1 MKKLIFA
8 CTLVLMAASL
18 QAQVSSTRENSLTA
32 FLSSYYNIKNA
43 LVEDKAQAASESAK
57 AFIQN
62 INGISYQVISEGNVN
77 TLLKDA
83 GFIADAKNIETQ
95 RKAFANFS
103 INVIAVVKALQLN
116 VQPAYVQ
123 YCPMEKAYWLSN
135 SKVIENPYYG
145 KNMLHCGEVVE
156 TIP

>member
-1 MKKLIFA
+1 
-8 CTLVLMAASL
+8 MAASL
-18 QAQVSSTRENSLTA
+18 QAQISARENNLTV

-43 LVEDKAQAASESAK
+43 LVNSNEKAAAENAT

-103 INVIAVVKALQLN
+103 INIITVVKALKLN
-116 VQPAYVQ
+116 AQPAYIQ
-123 YCPMEKAYWLSN
+123 YCPMKKAYWLS
-135 SKVIENPYYG
+135 SSDAIENPYYG
-145 KNMLHCGEVVE
+145 NSMLHCGEVVE